1 MNVPYDEELVVVV
14 HPLIAVENATDR
26 SVSVEVTEKVL
37 SFVFDMVRDCSDILI
52 ALVMVSDSTIEQN
65 SFFAFGD

>member
-52 ALVMVSDSTIEQN
+52 ALVMVSDSTIDRN